1 MRHSENNTN
10 FSVRYCNSCE
20 HPWENIHG
28 KLMIYSEFPTYGLQR
43 KTCSKCV
50 KKQQRMEDFSYAE
63 VYSNPL

>member
-43 KTCSKCV
+43 KTCSKFI
-50 KKQQRMEDFSYAE
+50 KRD
-63 VYSNPL
+63 